1 MEKDTNLIEGTD
13 ITIDDII
20 SEIDVN
26 VQQINTLNNIMGK
39 GEVLFVL
46 LCAIDQ
52 MKSQDLEV
60 IPVRVLENLIDELI
74 EKDSNVDLL
83 KSVIN
88 SYDKAL
94 TTQDK

>member
-52 MKSQDLEV
+52 MKNQDLEV
-60 IPVRVLENLIDELI
+60 IPVRVLDSLIEELI
-74 EKDSNVDLL
+74 EKDVNADLL